1 MKKILLISD
10 THGYIDDIILKY
22 AKKAD
27 LVIHA
32 GDIGDINVID
42 TLSKVSNVR
51 AVYGNIDSAE
61 IRSITNE
68 NELLNIEGFKILTTH
83 IAGKQP
89 NYNSRVKKIIN
100 KEYPDILIYGH
111 SHILRVENDKK
122 NDIICINPGAA
133 GKHGFHKKRTILR
146 FNLNKKKIKNMEI
159 IELGNRSSL
168 S

>member
-1 MKKILLISD
+1 M
-10 THGYIDDIILKY
+10 
-22 AKKAD
+22 
-27 LVIHA
+27 
-32 GDIGDINVID
+32 
-42 TLSKVSNVR
+42 SNLR

-111 SHILRVENDKK
+111 SHILKVENDKK
-122 NDIICINPGAA
+122 NNILCINPGAA
-133 GKHGFHKKRTILR
+133 GKHGFHKKRTMIR
-146 FNLNKKKIKNMEI
+146 FNLNKKKIENMEI
-159 IELGNRSSL
+159 VELGNRSSL

>member
-10 THGYIDDIILKY
+10 THGHIDNVILKY

-32 GDIGDINVID
+32 GDIGDIDVID
-42 TLSKVSNVR
+42 KLSKVSILK
-51 AVYGNIDSAE
+51 AVFGNIDNAQ
-61 IRSITNE
+61 IRSCTNE
-68 NELLNIEGFKILTTH
+68 NELLNIEGFKILITH

-89 NYNSRVKKIIN
+89 NYNNRLRKIIN
-100 KEYPDILIYGH
+100 NESPDILIYGH
-111 SHILRVENDKK
+111 SHILKVENDKK

-133 GKHGFHKKRTILR
+133 GKHGFHKKRTMIR
-146 FNLNKKKIKNMEI
+146 FNLNEKKIENMEI
-159 IELGNRSSL
+159 VELGNRSSL

>member
-10 THGYIDDIILKY
+10 THGYIDDVILKY

-42 TLSKVSNVR
+42 SLSKVSNLR

-89 NYNSRVKKIIN
+89 NYNSRLKKISTTEKSKLETFIN
-100 KEYPDILIYGH
+100 DGGLLLIDCKLNSY
-111 SHILRVENDKK
+111 N
-122 NDIICINPGAA
+122 II
-133 GKHGFHKKRTILR
+133 
-146 FNLNKKKIKNMEI
+146 FN
-159 IELGNRSSL
+159 G
-168 S
+168 

>member
-10 THGYIDDIILKY
+10 THGYIDDVILKY

-42 TLSKVSNVR
+42 TLSKVSNLR

-89 NYNSRVKKIIN
+89 NYNSR
-100 KEYPDILIYGH
+100 L
-111 SHILRVENDKK
+111 KK
-122 NDIICINPGAA
+122 NN
-133 GKHGFHKKRTILR
+133 
-146 FNLNKKKIKNMEI
+146 
-159 IELGNRSSL
+159 
-168 S
+168 

>member
-10 THGYIDDIILKY
+10 THGYIDNTILKY

-32 GDIGDINVID
+32 GDIGDIKVLD
-42 TLSKVSNVR
+42 ELSKVSSLR

-61 IRSITNE
+61 IRSCTNE
-68 NELLNIEGFKILTTH
+68 NEFLNVEGFKIFVTH

-89 NYNSRVKKIIN
+89 YYNNRVRNSIKK
-100 KEYPDILIYGH
+100 ECPDILVYGH
-111 SHILRVENDKK
+111 SHILKIDNDKK
-122 NDIICINPGAA
+122 HNVLCINPGAA
-133 GKHGFHKKRTILR
+133 GRHGFHKKRTILR
-146 FNLNKKKIKNMEI
+146 FNLNEKKIENMEI

>member
-10 THGYIDDIILKY
+10 THGHIDNVILKY

-42 TLSKVSNVR
+42 KLSKVSNLK
-51 AVYGNIDSAE
+51 AVFGNIDNAE
-61 IRSITNE
+61 IRSYINE
-68 NELLNIEGFKILTTH
+68 NEFLNIEGFKILITH

-89 NYNSRVKKIIN
+89 NYNNRLRKIIN
-100 KEYPDILIYGH
+100 NEPPDILIYGH
-111 SHILRVENDKK
+111 SHILKVENDKK
-122 NDIICINPGAA
+122 NDIICINPGSA
-133 GKHGFHKKRTILR
+133 GKHGFHKKRTMIR
-146 FNLNKKKIKNMEI
+146 FNLNEKKIENMEI
-159 IELGNRSSL
+159 VELGNRSSL

>member
-10 THGYIDDIILKY
+10 THGHIDNVILKY

-42 TLSKVSNVR
+42 KLSKVSNLK
-51 AVYGNIDSAE
+51 AVFGNIDNAE
-61 IRSITNE
+61 IRSYINE
-68 NELLNIEGFKILTTH
+68 NEFLNIEGFKILITH

-89 NYNSRVKKIIN
+89 NYNNRLRKIIN
-100 KEYPDILIYGH
+100 NESPDILIYGH

-133 GKHGFHKKRTILR
+133 GKHGFHKKRTMIR
-146 FNLNKKKIKNMEI
+146 FNLNEKKIENMEI
-159 IELGNRSSL
+159 VELGNRSSL

>member
-10 THGYIDDIILKY
+10 THGYIDDVILKY

-42 TLSKVSNVR
+42 SLSKVSKLR

-68 NELLNIEGFKILTTH
+68 NELLNIDNSYCRETT
-83 IAGKQP
+83 K
-89 NYNSRVKKIIN
+89 
-100 KEYPDILIYGH
+100 L
-111 SHILRVENDKK
+111 
-122 NDIICINPGAA
+122 
-133 GKHGFHKKRTILR
+133 
-146 FNLNKKKIKNMEI
+146 
-159 IELGNRSSL
+159 
-168 S
+168 

>member
-10 THGYIDDIILKY
+10 THGHIDNIILKY

-42 TLSKVSNVR
+42 KLSKVSNLK
-51 AVYGNIDSAE
+51 AVFGNIDNAE
-61 IRSITNE
+61 IRSCINE
-68 NELLNIEGFKILTTH
+68 NEFLNIEGFKILITH

-89 NYNSRVKKIIN
+89 NYNNSVRKIIYN
-100 KEYPDILIYGH
+100 ESPDILIYGH

-122 NDIICINPGAA
+122 NNIICINPGAA
-133 GKHGFHKKRTILR
+133 GKHGFHKKRTMIR
-146 FNLNKKKIKNMEI
+146 FNLNKKKIENMEI
-159 IELGNRSSL
+159 VELGNRSSL